1 MRERLLVLP
10 LLLMTLPALA
20 QKAAA
25 PKGSKPAVNR
35 AAAHDQRIAQLVEAL
50 RDKTVETRRDL
61 HMHPELSN
69 REERTSQLVA
79 ARLRELGMD
88 EVKTGVGRYGVVAL
102 LKGGRPGPV
111 VAVRADM
118 DALPVQEVND
128 TPYKSLNPGVKHAC
142 GHDGHVA
149 IGLAVAAVLSE
160 MRAEIPGTVK
170 FIFQP
175 AEEGPPAGEEGGAAL
190 MIKEG
195 ALENPRPEVIFGL
208 HLWSQ
213 YEVGSVF
220 YNFGPALAASDRFQI
235 TIRGKQVH
243 AAYPQDGIDPI
254 VTAAEAVLAL
264 QTIRSRR
271 VTTMEPLVISVGR
284 IQGGNRNN
292 IIPNQ
297 VELEGTVRTM
307 NEEVRKRIPDLMRQ
321 TLEGV
326 TRANG
331 ATFELEYEF
340 GNPVTYND
348 PKLVEEMLPALRRAA
363 GAEHV
368 LTRPP
373 QMGAEDFA
381 EFQKVIPGFFFF
393 VAAGNQSKGITA
405 AHHTPDFDIDEDS
418 LAIGARTMATAVVDY
433 LERHA
438 K

>member
-1 MRERLLVLP
+1 
-10 LLLMTLPALA
+10 
-20 QKAAA
+20 
-25 PKGSKPAVNR
+25 
-35 AAAHDQRIAQLVEAL
+35 
-50 RDKTVETRRDL
+50 
-61 HMHPELSN
+61 
-69 REERTSQLVA
+69 
-79 ARLRELGMD
+79 MD
-88 EVKTGVGRYGVVAL
+88 DVKTGVGRYGVVAL

-118 DALPVQEVND
+118 DGLPVQETND
-128 TPYKSLNPGVKHAC
+128 VPYKSLNPGVKHAC
-142 GHDGHVA
+142 GHDAHVA

-175 AEEGPPAGEEGGAAL
+175 AEEGPPAGEEGGAVL

-195 ALENPRPEVIFGL
+195 ALENPRLEVIFGL
-208 HLWSQ
+208 HVWSQ
-213 YEVGSVF
+213 YEVGAVL
-220 YNFGPALAASDRFQI
+220 YNFGPALAASDRFQV

-271 VTTMEPLVISVGR
+271 ITTMEPLVISVGR

-307 NEEVRKRIPDLMRQ
+307 NEEIRKQIPDLMRQ

-326 TRANG
+326 TRAHG
-331 ATFELEYEF
+331 ATFDLEYEF

-363 GAEHV
+363 GADHV

-393 VAAGNQSKGITA
+393 VAAGNKSKGITA
-405 AHHTPDFDIDEDS
+405 AHHTPDFDIDEGS
-418 LAIGARTMATAVVDY
+418 LTIGARSMATLVVDY

-438 K
+438 KQTSAAR